1 VRVDEQPA
9 IGLEWPAFMRMFR
22 ERWQPGQHVACIGP
36 TGVGKTTVAGHLL
49 SQRRFVL
56 ALDPKGGD
64 STLGELAGRGF
75 ERIDKWPPPRR
86 VFEDIANGKPAR
98 LIVGTPVRSDQ
109 DRVKLREL
117 FQRTLAG
124 AFEQGGWTV
133 YVDELQIA
141 ADARLMNLTTQI
153 ELNLIAARDR
163 AVSVVSSF
171 QRPARVP
178 RTASDQATYLFVWYT
193 RDDDVVK
200 RIAEMMGRPKPEV
213 RGAVSELDEHAILVV
228 SRNPR
233 EPMIVAKPPP
243 LGRVVASR
251 RGAR

>member
-1 VRVDEQPA
+1 MARVELTPA
-9 IGLEWPAFMRMFR
+9 IGLEWPAFAQMFR
-22 ERWQPGQHVACIGP
+22 EVWQPGQHIALIGP

-49 SQRRFVL
+49 AQRRYVL

-64 STLGELAGRGF
+64 STLGELESRGF
-75 ERIDKWPPPRR
+75 ERIDKWPPPRK
-86 VFEDIANGKPAR
+86 VYEAIANNEPAR
-98 LIVGTPVRSDQ
+98 LIVGGAVNTEA
-109 DRVKLREL
+109 DRKKLRAL
-117 FQRTLAG
+117 FAATLAG
-124 AFEQGGWTV
+124 AFEQKGWTV

-141 ADARLMNLTTQI
+141 SDQRMMNLTAQI
-153 ELNLIAARDR
+153 EHNLIAARDR
-163 AVSVVSSF
+163 KVSIVSSF

-213 RGAVSELDEHAILVV
+213 RGAVSELDEHAILMV

-233 EPMIVAKPPP
+233 EPMIVSKPPR
-243 LGRVVASR
+243 LGR
-251 RGAR
+251 